1 MDSFA
6 FIIHPLDAK
15 ADVARKYPWLGNTL
29 PVGLLHSLSRL
40 WPPVVLSHA
49 QGIRS
54 PLTGREIEGWLLACP
69 LTTAQMVH
77 LPPRVVYRKIAQT
90 ARLAEKLGARIVGL
104 GAYTSVV
111 GDGGVTLA
119 RMLDIPVT
127 TGDSY
132 TVVLA
137 LRALF
142 DLGDRMGIDPGRA
155 TAAVVGA
162 TGAIGSA
169 CARLLAPQVSQ
180 LILVG
185 RRENRLAEIG
195 DDIQKEQGI
204 TVECTTDLESI
215 KRAQLIV
222 SATSAARPIIQSEHL
237 TAGAVVCDVALPRD
251 VSPTVALERDDVL
264 VVDGGL
270 AEPPTGANFDF
281 DYRLPD
287 KLTFGCM
294 AETMA
299 LALEGRFEDY
309 TVGKNLELDRID
321 EIERIADKHGFR
333 LGAYRTFNQ
342 ALADEQINTVRHKA
356 GRAFGDA

>member
-6 FIIHPLDAK
+6 FIIHPLEAK

-29 PVGLLHSLSRL
+29 PVGLLHFLSRL

-49 QGIRS
+49 KGIRS
-54 PLTGREIEGWLLACP
+54 VTTGREIEGWLLACP
-69 LTTAQMVH
+69 LTTAQMVQ
-77 LPPRVVYRKIAQT
+77 LPSQVVYRKIAQT
-90 ARLAEKLGARIVGL
+90 GRLAERLGARIVGL

-119 RMLDIPVT
+119 HMLDIPVT

-142 DLGDRMGIDPGRA
+142 DLGERLGIDPGQA

-169 CARLLAPQVSQ
+169 CARILASKVDQ

-185 RRENRLAEIG
+185 RRETHLNEIG
-195 DDIQKEQGI
+195 DSIQRKQGI
-204 TVECTTDLESI
+204 TVEITTELDPI
-215 KRAQLIV
+215 RRAQLII
-222 SATSAARPIIQSEHL
+222 SATSAGRPIIQSGHL
-237 TAGAVVCDVALPRD
+237 ASGAVVCDVALPRD
-251 VSPTVALERDDVL
+251 VSPEVARERDDVL
-264 VVDGGL
+264 IVDGGL
-270 AEPPTGANFDF
+270 AATPRGANFSF
-281 DYRLPD
+281 DYRLPSE
-287 KLTFGCM
+287 LTFGCM

-299 LALEGRFEDY
+299 LALEGHFEDY
-309 TVGKNLELDRID
+309 TLGKNLELSRIE
-321 EIERIADKHGFR
+321 EIEQIANRHGFR
-333 LGAYRTFNQ
+333 LGRHRTFNQ
-342 ALADEQINTVRHKA
+342 PLTDEQIESVRRRA
-356 GRAFGDA
+356 GQAFRVA